1 MLPIVRFPRIVEQQA
16 IWFDTVF
23 TTEEQRKHFREYV
36 TGLIVGHEA
45 TVTAINQLFLEH
57 NDQSSLN
64 KFATISEWD
73 ENALNRQRVRLE
85 LERLFC
91 RPISAEAGRL
101 IIDDT
106 LAHHTKCKM
115 EGLAYLW
122 DHAEQ
127 QYAWAHDVVTSYYV
141 NRSDQFPVDFR
152 LWYQFQVKKEMTL
165 LRQTSEALSKAS
177 NLVAYRQH
185 LTNLLAFHV
194 REPLYRTKTRLA
206 AELVQGA
213 VQLDI
218 PFGVVLFDSW
228 FLHNE
233 LIDPIEALDKDWV
246 GGCPKD
252 RLVLF
257 NNHWIQL
264 QQYLQTIPA
273 SAYRPTQ
280 VFGQNYWAFTKVLTF
295 KSLRRRRFRMIASY
309 DNPDL
314 KGEPFLVITNRK
326 DWERTRILLT
336 YHDRWPTE
344 TFNEDIKGD
353 LGFEDYQLHK
363 LRGIRRHWY
372 LGLAA
377 YSLLGEQGCPGRSRQ
392 GVRAPFEST
401 GQRCRAVMDEAL
413 GHLVEWIS
421 QQIKDG
427 VSTKIISQTLLA

>member
-16 IWFDTVF
+16 AWLDTVF
-23 TTEEQRKHFREYV
+23 TTDEQRKHFREYV

-45 TVTAINQLFLEH
+45 TVTAINQLFLGH

-64 KFATISEWD
+64 KFATLSEWD
-73 ENALNRQRVRLE
+73 ENALNRQRVRME
-85 LERLFC
+85 LERLLR

-115 EGLAYLW
+115 EGLAHLW

-152 LWYQFQVKKEMTL
+152 LWYQFQAKKEMAL
-165 LRQTSEALSKAS
+165 LRQTSQALSKTS
-177 NLVAYRQH
+177 NLAAYRQQ
-185 LTNLLAFHV
+185 LTSLLAFHV
-194 REPLYRTKTRLA
+194 REQMYRTKTSLA

-213 VQLDI
+213 VQLNI

-233 LIDPIEALDKDWV
+233 LIDPIEDLGKDWV

-257 NNHWIQL
+257 DNQWIQL

-280 VFGQNYWAFTKVLTF
+280 VFDQNYWAFTKVMTF
-295 KSLRRRRFRMIASY
+295 KSLRRRRLRMVASY

-344 TFNEDIKGD
+344 TFNEDIQGD
-353 LGFEDYQLHK
+353 LVFEDYQLHK

-372 LGLAA
+372 LCLAA
-377 YSLLGEQGCPGRSRQ
+377 YSL
-392 GVRAPFEST
+392 
-401 GQRCRAVMDEAL
+401 
-413 GHLVEWIS
+413 
-421 QQIKDG
+421 
-427 VSTKIISQTLLA
+427 

>member
-1 MLPIVRFPRIVEQQA
+1 MTILARRGLYVISAP
-16 IWFDTVF
+16 
-23 TTEEQRKHFREYV
+23 TESY
-36 TGLIVGHEA
+36 
-45 TVTAINQLFLEH
+45 
-57 NDQSSLN
+57 
-64 KFATISEWD
+64 
-73 ENALNRQRVRLE
+73 RQR
-85 LERLFC
+85 
-91 RPISAEAGRL
+91 
-101 IIDDT
+101 
-106 LAHHTKCKM
+106 
-115 EGLAYLW
+115 
-122 DHAEQ
+122 
-127 QYAWAHDVVTSYYV
+127 
-141 NRSDQFPVDFR
+141 
-152 LWYQFQVKKEMTL
+152 
-165 LRQTSEALSKAS
+165 
-177 NLVAYRQH
+177 

-257 NNHWIQL
+257 NNRWIQL

-295 KSLRRRRFRMIASY
+295 KSLRRRRFRMVASY

-372 LGLAA
+372 LDLAA

-392 GVRAPFEST
+392 GVRAPFMST

-413 GHLVEWIS
+413 EHLVEWMA